1 MKSYTI
7 TVNGVS
13 YDVTVQETNGVNHST
28 QANRQY
34 VEHQTMPSPNMTSE
48 NITNITNISATKPQ
62 SIIPS
67 TKSQPMNQSSGDKKV
82 EAPMPG
88 KILVVK
94 ASLGQSFK
102 RGEVLFVLE
111 AMKLENEIVA
121 AEDGVIASIH
131 VSSGD
136 VIDSGVILATFN

>member
-1 MKSYTI
+1 MKNYTI

-13 YDVTVQETNGVNHST
+13 YEVSVEENHGAVTNKSDPVIPTPSKEVVVP
-28 QANRQY
+28 QAA
-34 VEHQTMPSPNMTSE
+34 VEANKDE
-48 NITNITNISATKPQ
+48 K
-62 SIIPS
+62 IIPS
-67 TKSQPMNQSSGDKKV
+67 TTNKPVTQSSGNKKI

-88 KILVVK
+88 KILSVK
-94 ASLGQSFK
+94 ISNGDSFK
-102 RGEVLFVLE
+102 RGDVLFILE

-121 AEDGVIASIH
+121 PEDGIVASIQ